1 MPYSKIQKEK
11 LKQLGERVKAVRT
24 AKDLTLKEL
33 AFKINKDPQSIH
45 RLEVGGIN
53 PTFLYLSEVCD
64 GLNIDITELLS
75 EL

>member
-1 MPYSKIQKEK
+1 MPYSMIQKEK

-24 AKDLTLKEL
+24 ANDQTLKEL